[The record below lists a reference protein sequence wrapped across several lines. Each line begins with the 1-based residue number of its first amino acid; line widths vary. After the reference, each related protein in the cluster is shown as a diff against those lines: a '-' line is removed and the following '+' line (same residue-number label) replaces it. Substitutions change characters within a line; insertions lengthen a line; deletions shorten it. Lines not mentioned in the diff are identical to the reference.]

1 MTKALRLLGAM
12 CLLGLSGL
20 VHAADATS
28 VVESLHAALLDTMK
42 QAATLGFKGRVEKL
56 GPVLDERFDFPRIAR
71 VVTGR
76 HWKALPDD
84 KKQKFITTF
93 RDLSV
98 ATYAE
103 NFSGFGGESFETVA
117 HESKPN
123 SELVRT
129 NLIDSKGK
137 KVSLNYLLTKTGEQW
152 RIINV
157 VAEGVSD
164 LALKRSE
171 YDGVLAQ
178 EGIDSLVAKLEA
190 KVASYPAST
199 K

>member
-1 MTKALRLLGAM
+1 MLKALRILGTVA
-12 CLLGLSGL
+12 LLGLPGL
-20 VHAADATS
+20 ALAADAVE

-42 QAATLGFKGRVEKL
+42 QGPALGFKGRQEKL
-56 GPVLDERFDFPRIAR
+56 GPALDERFDFPGIAK

-76 HWKALPDD
+76 HWQQLPED
-84 KKQKFITTF
+84 KRLKFIQTF
-93 RDLSV
+93 RNLSV
-98 ATYAE
+98 ATYAD
-103 NFSGFGGESFETVA
+103 NFSGFGGEHFETLG
-117 HESKPN
+117 HEARTN

-129 NLIDSKGK
+129 NLVDGEGK
-137 KVSLNYLLTKTGEQW
+137 RVSLNYVLTRSNDQW

-171 YDGVLAQ
+171 YDGLIAK

-190 KVASYPAST
+190 KVASYVASS